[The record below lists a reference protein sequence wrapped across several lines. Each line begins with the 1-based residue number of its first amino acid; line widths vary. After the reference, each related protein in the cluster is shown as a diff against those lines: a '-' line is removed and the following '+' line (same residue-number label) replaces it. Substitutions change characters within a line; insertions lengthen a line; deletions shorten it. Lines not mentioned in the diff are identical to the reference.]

1 MKADLRAGL
10 GNLPLV
16 LGLIGILAIAF
27 VVLFGDRIAPYDP
40 QAWRIVEFYD
50 GRIIVPPSP
59 PDSHHLL
66 GTDPLG
72 RDQLA
77 RLLWG
82 ARLSITVTG
91 LAVLLRVGLALAVG
105 TVVAAARG
113 VGSSLVLTLTNVV
126 SGYPQLML
134 ALLVGVALRDLGVIG
149 FVIALGIVGWPEL
162 ARFIAV
168 EFERLSKAPYVEAAH
183 AVGASR
189 RRVALAHVL
198 RNALPQLVGV
208 TALETAAVLLLL
220 AELGFIGVFVG
231 GSVSFV
237 DDFNRPV
244 LPVRDR
250 APEWGSML
258 AGALD
263 YATNRQWVAYVPALV
278 VVAAVFVFNLIGEG
292 VRSALDPH
300 RSHALTPRALG
311 WGARVASVLVLV
323 GVSGF
328 AVSQVALAKG
338 LSYDDGLAQARAAA
352 ELERPGARLVA
363 SVVVFSSQAH
373 ALDRPSKLNYYF
385 VDPGGSSLRVGFID
399 ADPNQ
404 KELRF
409 LEDDDGLG
417 EIARLAPVED
427 PTSAWQQALAAAE
440 KSGGNAYRSSTRGW
454 LARVILRE
462 FPSGPVYRVR
472 YGPVIGAYALDIPID
487 ARTGSLDVPL
497 PARLGDTWD
506 QIVRQLGGE
515 PVLVRMAGEWRSTGQ
530 SQGFGPD
537 RSVTRSYYF
546 ARADGSGSAMVG
558 VNIGQGSFV
567 SFIPTPFLKPPPLG
581 DAPELQTLFA
591 TVEDRGGRSLRA
603 EAAQAGTVQWFAFGT
618 LERVDGSQR
627 FTAQYRIG
635 DRLTTFT
642 LDVATGEV
650 RRSASRTPEIDFG
663 KTVLAEELRD
673 LAGVERVM

>member
-1 MKADLRAGL
+1 MKSDPRAAA
-10 GNLPLV
+10 GNLPLM
-16 LGLIGILAIAF
+16 LGLIGTLAIAL

-72 RDQLA
+72 RDLLS

-91 LAVLLRVGLALAVG
+91 LAVLLRVGLALVVG
-105 TVVAAARG
+105 TLIAATRG
-113 VGSSLVLTLTNVV
+113 LGSALVLTLTNIV

-134 ALLVGVALRDLGVIG
+134 ALLVGVALRDLGLVG
-149 FVIALGIVGWPEL
+149 FVIALGLVGWPEL
-162 ARFIAV
+162 GRFIAV
-168 EFERLSKAPYVEAAH
+168 EFARLSKTPYVEAAH

-189 RRVALAHVL
+189 PRVALAHVM
-198 RNALPQLVGV
+198 RNALPQLIGV
-208 TALETAAVLLLL
+208 IALETAAVLLLL
-220 AELGFIGVFVG
+220 AELGFIGLFVS
-231 GSVSFV
+231 GSVSLSDNFGA
-237 DDFNRPV
+237 PV

-258 AGALD
+258 AGALE

-278 VVAAVFVFNLIGEG
+278 VVAAVFVFNLLGEG

-300 RSHALTPRALG
+300 SSRALTPRALG
-311 WGARVASVLVLV
+311 WGARAAAVVVLVA
-323 GVSGF
+323 VSGF
-328 AVSQVALAKG
+328 ALSQVAIANG
-338 LSYDDGLAQARAAA
+338 LSYDDGLAEARAAA

-363 SVVVFSSQAH
+363 SVVLFSSQVH
-373 ALDRPSKLNYYF
+373 ALDRPTKLNYYF

-417 EIARLAPVED
+417 EIARLAPVDD
-427 PTSAWQQALAAAE
+427 PTIAWQQALAAAE
-440 KSGGNAYRSSTRGW
+440 KNGGNGYRSSTRGW
-454 LARVILRE
+454 LTRVILRE
-462 FPSGPVYRVR
+462 FPGGPVYRIR
-472 YGPVIGAYALDIPID
+472 YGPVSGTFALEVPVD
-487 ARTGSLDVPL
+487 ARTGSLDLPL

-515 PVLVRMAGEWRSTGQ
+515 PVVVRMAAEWRSTGQ

-546 ARADGSGSAMVG
+546 ARADGSGSSMVG

-567 SFIPTPFLKPPPLG
+567 SFIPTPFAKPPPLG
-581 DAPELQTLFA
+581 DTADVQTLFA
-591 TVEDRGGRSLRA
+591 AVEDHGGRSLRA
-603 EAAQAGTVQWFAFGT
+603 EASQAGTVQWFAFGT
-618 LERVDGSQR
+618 LERVNGSQR

-650 RRSASRTPEIDFG
+650 RRVS
-663 KTVLAEELRD
+663 
-673 LAGVERVM
+673 

>member
-1 MKADLRAGL
+1 MKADLRAVL
-10 GNLPLV
+10 ANLPLV
-16 LGLIGILAIAF
+16 LGLIGMLAIAF

-50 GRIIVPPSP
+50 GKIIVPPSP

-91 LAVLLRVGLALAVG
+91 LAVLLRVGLALVAG
-105 TVVAAARG
+105 TLIATARG

-162 ARFIAV
+162 ARFIAI
-168 EFERLSKAPYVEAAH
+168 EFERLAKAPYVEAAH
-183 AVGASR
+183 ALGASR

-220 AELGFIGVFVG
+220 AELGFIGLFVA
-231 GSVSFV
+231 GSVSFIGN
-237 DDFNRPV
+237 DRLPV

-263 YATNRQWVAYVPALV
+263 FATNRQWVAYVPALV
-278 VVAAVFVFNLIGEG
+278 VVAAVFVFNLLGEG

-300 RSHALTPRALG
+300 GSRALSPRALG
-311 WGARVASVLVLV
+311 WGARVAAVLVLV

-328 AVSQVALAKG
+328 AVSQIALAKG
-338 LSYDDGLAQARAAA
+338 MSYDDGLAQARAAA

-363 SVVVFSSQAH
+363 SVVLFSSQAH
-373 ALDRPSKLNYYF
+373 ALDRPAKLNYYF

-417 EIARLAPVED
+417 EIARLAPVDE
-427 PTSAWQQALAAAE
+427 PKVTWQDALAAGE
-440 KSGGNAYRSSTRGW
+440 KNGGNTYRSSTRGW

-472 YGPVIGAYALDIPID
+472 YGPVLGPSAFDVPMD
-487 ARTGSLDVPL
+487 AQTGSLDL
-497 PARLGDTWD
+497 PIAARLGEVWD

-515 PVLVRMAGEWRSTGQ
+515 PVVVRLSATWRATGV

-537 RSVTRSYYF
+537 RSVDRSYYF
-546 ARADGSGSAMVG
+546 ARGDGSSSAMVA

-567 SFIPTPFLKPPPLG
+567 SFIPTPGTKPPPLG
-581 DAPELQTLFA
+581 DAPDLQTFF
-591 TVEDRGGRSLRA
+591 TMVEDRGGRALRT
-603 EAAQAGTVQWFAFGT
+603 ELAQTGATQWFASGT

-627 FTAQYRIG
+627 FTTQYRIG
-635 DRLTTFT
+635 DGLTAFT
-642 LDVATGEV
+642 LDVATGVV
-650 RRSASRTPEIDFG
+650 RR
-663 KTVLAEELRD
+663 
-673 LAGVERVM
+673 AG

>member
-1 MKADLRAGL
+1 MKADVRAVI

-16 LGLIGILAIAF
+16 LGLLGLLAIAF

-50 GRIIVPPSP
+50 GKIIVPPSP

-82 ARLSITVTG
+82 ARLSIAITG
-91 LAVLLRVGLALAVG
+91 MAVLLRISLGLVVGAL
-105 TVVAAARG
+105 VAATHG
-113 VGSSLVLTLTNVV
+113 VGSALVLTLTNVV

-134 ALLVGVALRDLGVIG
+134 ALLVGVALRDLGVVG
-149 FVIALGIVGWPEL
+149 FVIALGIVGWAEL
-162 ARFIAV
+162 ARFVAV
-168 EFERLSKAPYVEAAH
+168 ELKRLSNTPYVEAAQ
-183 AVGASR
+183 AIGATR
-189 RRVALAHVL
+189 RRVALGHVL

-208 TALETAAVLLLL
+208 TALEAAAVLLLL
-220 AELGFIGVFVG
+220 AELGFIGLFVG
-231 GSVSFV
+231 GSVGFLNA
-237 DDFNRPV
+237 DRTPV

-250 APEWGSML
+250 TPEWGSML
-258 AGALD
+258 AGALE

-278 VVAAVFVFNLIGEG
+278 VVAAVFVFNLVGEG
-292 VRSALDPH
+292 VRTALDPH
-300 RSHALTPRALG
+300 SARVLSPRALG
-311 WGARVASVLVLV
+311 WGARGAAMVLVL

-328 AVSQVALAKG
+328 ALSQVAAANG
-338 LSYDDGLAQARAAA
+338 LSYEDGLAQARAAA
-352 ELERPGARLVA
+352 EVERPGARLVA
-363 SVVVFSSQAH
+363 SVVLFSSQSH
-373 ALDRPSKLNYYF
+373 SLDRPAKLNYYF
-385 VDPGGSSLRVGFID
+385 VDRDGSSLRVGFID

-417 EIARLAPVED
+417 DVSRFAPVDD
-427 PTSAWQQALAAAE
+427 PTITWQDALATAE
-440 KSGGNAYRSSTRGW
+440 NNGGNGYRTSSRGW
-454 LARVILRE
+454 LARVILRQ
-462 FPSGPVYRVR
+462 FPGGPVYRVR
-472 YGPVIGAYALDIPID
+472 YGPVLGPTGLDIAMD
-487 ARTGSLDVPL
+487 ARTGSLDLPL
-497 PARLGDTWD
+497 PARLGEIWD
-506 QIVRQLGGE
+506 QVVRQLGGE
-515 PVLVRMAGEWRSTGQ
+515 PVVVRLAAEWRSTGP

-537 RSVTRSYYF
+537 RTVTRSYYF

-581 DAPELQTLFA
+581 DAPDLQTLFA

-618 LERVDGSQR
+618 LERVDGAQR

-650 RRSASRTPEIDFG
+650 RRVS
-663 KTVLAEELRD
+663 
-673 LAGVERVM
+673 